1 MIDKATLRMRM
12 RQALELVDDRELR
25 SVELWTRLTELPVYA
40 TAHTVM
46 AFASMANEPDTDGL
60 FARLARDGKV
70 LVLPRMEGDVIVPVV
85 MTGAV
90 TVGRWDIREPVGPAI
105 DPATIDLV
113 VVPGV
118 AFTVDGHRLGHG
130 KAFYDRFLPT
140 TRAVSVGACF
150 SEQVVDELPT
160 EPHDVRLHHVV
171 YA

>member
-1 MIDKATLRMRM
+1 MIDKATLRKRIS
-12 RQALELVDDRELR
+12 QALELVDDRALR
-25 SVELWTRLTELPVYA
+25 SVELWTRLTALPEYA
-40 TAHTVM
+40 TAQVVM

-60 FARLARDGKV
+60 FARLAADGKV

-85 MTGAV
+85 MNGQMNV
-90 TVGRWDIREPVGPAI
+90 VKWGIREPVGPSI
-105 DPATIDLV
+105 DPLTIDLV

-118 AFTVDGHRLGHG
+118 AFTLDGHRLGHG
-130 KAFYDRFLPT
+130 KAFYDRFLPK
-140 TRAVSVGACF
+140 TRAVTVGACF